1 MCALSLS
8 LSSFVQF
15 TLFRHRICIECDFS
29 PKIPWSFQLHIYLL
43 IPLLLK
49 HAIVEFMSGR
59 NNNGIDYITTEYRIS
74 NIRMWKTLAQFSLS
88 LTSLVLP
95 FLCARLNFVYASI
108 FIVMFFRF
116 MARTIAILTWLNE
129 SENQITGIHLW
140 RMPNVAIH
148 QSCMRIAIALLVQSS
163 EITQWR
169 RFRILNLIS

>member
-1 MCALSLS
+1 MELTIS
-8 LSSFVQF
+8 Q
-15 TLFRHRICIECDFS
+15 
-29 PKIPWSFQLHIYLL
+29 P
-43 IPLLLK
+43 
-49 HAIVEFMSGR
+49 
-59 NNNGIDYITTEYRIS
+59 NTEYPNVKNARTIFVL
-74 NIRMWKTLAQFSLS
+74 THQFS
-88 LTSLVLP
+88 LP

-163 EITQWR
+163 EITQ
-169 RFRILNLIS
+169 